1 MPDRPADLDEEA
13 VLDELYG
20 LRPDRFTTARTQY
33 AAHARQ
39 AGDRALAG
47 RITALRRPTLAAW
60 ASNQLVRSHPEQVEP
75 ILRLGESLR
84 RAHRDLD
91 GRQLRELTGR
101 QRALVHALT
110 AQARQLAATAG
121 QPLQESAVHEV
132 EQTLHAALADPDAAR
147 RWAGGRLTRALSTTV
162 DLTGAASEIAPPD
175 RQTLPAHGRPADTK
189 TAADDEDR
197 RLREQQ
203 QERIA
208 RARRQAAED
217 AQEAAASEDAV
228 TAAREVLDAAAT
240 AVPRAEDDVER
251 LTGELR
257 EAETAR
263 HAAQQAQGEAE
274 HRVQDAETAAQRAR
288 QRAADSAARVEDAS
302 P

>member
-1 MPDRPADLDEEA
+1 MPDRPADPDEEA

-33 AAHARQ
+33 ATHARQ

-91 GRQLRELTGR
+91 GGQLRELTGQ

-110 AQARQLAATAG
+110 TQARQLAATAG
-121 QPLQESAVHEV
+121 QSLQEAAVHEV
-132 EQTLHAALADPDAAR
+132 EQTLHAALADPEAAQ
-147 RWAGGRLTRALSTTV
+147 RWAGGRLARALSTSV
-162 DLTGAASEIAPPD
+162 DLTGSTSEIAPAA
-175 RQTLPAHGRPADTK
+175 RQTLPAHGKPAGTK
-189 TAADDEDR
+189 APAPSGSR
-197 RLREQQ
+197 HLREQR

-208 RARRQAAED
+208 QARRQAAED
-217 AQEAAASEDAV
+217 SQEAASREAALA
-228 TAAREVLDAAAT
+228 AAREVLDAAAS
-240 AVPRAEDDVER
+240 AVTRAEDDVER